1 MKISDIRIPLSYT
14 TKSPAKE
21 KVKKITDFY
30 KSNGKLD
37 KPIKLSKNNVLIDG
51 YARYMALRNL
61 GVTDIDDTFI
71 NVENN
76 FTYTDDYVTVTYI
89 STVFNNKEYVWVN
102 DKGYKIKEGDIVKVL
117 NKKEYKNIIVNKV
130 YLSDPQPQF
139 APHKTIL
146 KKVEE

>member
-1 MKISDIRIPLSYT
+1 MKINDIRIPLSYT
-14 TKSPAKE
+14 TKSPAKGKLKE
-21 KVKKITDFY
+21 ITDFY

-61 GVTDIDDTFI
+61 GVIDIDDTFI

-76 FTYTDDYVTVTYI
+76 FTYTEDYVNITYI
-89 STVFNNKEYVWVN
+89 STVFNDKEYVWIN
-102 DKGYKIKEGDIVKVL
+102 DKGYELKEGDIVKVL
-117 NKKEYKNIIVNKV
+117 NKKEYQNITVYKV
-130 YLSDPQPQF
+130 YLNDPQPQF

-146 KKVEE
+146 KKVEV